1 MAISHGNALMFWN
14 QTNISQR
21 NASYIS
27 QQTPFFSFLQRL
39 KVNRGKHRCPLHRSE
54 GMQT

>member
-1 MAISHGNALMFWN
+1 MAISHRNALMFGN

-21 NASYIS
+21 NASSIS
-27 QQTPFFSFLQRL
+27 QLTPFFSFLQRL
-39 KVNRGKHRCPLHRSE
+39 KVNRGKHRCPFHRSE